1 MEICEMSVRDAL
13 QFFFEQGGE
22 GDCFFVVGSGE
33 FEVFATQQEKNGE
46 VPRVLQRYTAD
57 KLSCF
62 GELALM

>member
-1 MEICEMSVRDAL
+1 METCL
-13 QFFFEQGGE
+13 FFQGGE

-33 FEVFATQQEKNGE
+33 FEVFATQEEKNGE
-46 VPRVLQRYTAD
+46 VPRVLQRYTAE

>member
-1 MEICEMSVRDAL
+1 MENFIL
-13 QFFFEQGGE
+13 QGGE

-33 FEVFATQQEKNGE
+33 FEVFATQEEKNGE
-46 VPRVLQRYTAD
+46 VPRILHRYTAE